1 MQQLLKQHEVRLIF
15 PSLNIKITMLSL
27 IIMPSLLACS
37 ISTTSD
43 YLSYNPTPVPTLP
56 IPQIG
61 DLQITPTAVAT
72 PYPTPSPTRQP
83 ISTDIPR
90 QTNKYVPPVQQ
101 ATDIGLGNVF
111 TQRFGRYIQPGGD
124 VPSTISWNFQ
134 LQDRVLPQVTFQDG
148 VLIAATYNGRVYGID
163 ANSGMELWTTNIG
176 ASILVPPET
185 SDGIVFLVTTQGL
198 YALDHFDGRVLWQK
212 AISVSDVNDA
222 VAYNQRAYVILHRNV
237 LCFDLTSGEPL
248 WKKGFQSNIFGAPVI
263 SRDNYLVMP
272 LGNGLIMLDS
282 KGKQIWK
289 TQRVRPL
296 PNATIVMGNKEVFV
310 PADGN
315 YITSVSLN
323 NGKIGQ
329 QRHSEL
335 TPRDLM
341 LYRSS
346 LLAITVGN
354 GETHILRYDLGSN
367 GLQRD
372 LKLRGIDY
380 VSASLGGD
388 RLYLVGKNDLYSI
401 NLPDLSVVWKY
412 NLKGQAIGIP
422 IVVRN
427 SLYMMVDD
435 KIVAFNK
442 RKISNNLPEIS
453 PYYIRADDIGDVRER
468 RLSFA
473 DIETAGAQF
482 IDKFGHKGI
491 LFEMKIPDASGKSS
505 SLSSVF
511 AFDYTDDGQIDVYVF
526 VSRKEA
532 IMEMKMYGEKGDQF
546 KVVNDALPFES
557 AHGDVKVFVPLQP
570 FLSPQDLEIPI
581 NWYAYT
587 YVGGLPAQDFINN
600 NGELFRLI
608 PKGN

>member
-1 MQQLLKQHEVRLIF
+1 MQQLLKQYEVRLIF

-27 IIMPSLLACS
+27 LMMPSLLACS
-37 ISTTSD
+37 ISTTSN

-56 IPQIG
+56 IPKI
-61 DLQITPTAVAT
+61 DLRVTPTAVAT
-72 PYPTPSPTRQP
+72 PYPNPSPARQP

-90 QTNKYVPPVQQ
+90 RTNKYVPPVQQ

-111 TQRFGRYIQPGGD
+111 TQSFGRYIQPGGV
-124 VPSTISWNFQ
+124 VPSTISWDFQ

-148 VLIAATYNGRVYGID
+148 VLVAATYNGDVYGID

-176 ASILVPPET
+176 ASILLPPET
-185 SDGIVFLVTTQGL
+185 SDGIVFLVTTKGL

-212 AISVSDVNDA
+212 AIVLSNVNYA

-237 LCFDLTSGEPL
+237 LCFDLTGGNLL
-248 WKKGFQSNIFGAPVI
+248 WQKEFQSDAFGAPVI

-272 LGNGLIMLDS
+272 LSNGLIMFDS
-282 KGKQIWK
+282 NGKQIWK
-289 TQRVRPL
+289 TQKVRPL
-296 PNATIVMGNKEVFV
+296 SNATIVMGNKEVFV

-323 NGKIGQ
+323 NGEISQ
-329 QRHSEL
+329 QRHFEL

-341 LYRSS
+341 LYRSY
-346 LLAITVGN
+346 LLAITIGN
-354 GETHILRYDLGSN
+354 GETHILRYDLEN
-367 GLQRD
+367 NRLQRD
-372 LKLRGIDY
+372 LKLRGVDY
-380 VSASLGGD
+380 VSASLSGD

-401 NLPDLSVVWKY
+401 DLPDLSVDWKY
-412 NLKGQAIGIP
+412 NLRGQAIGIP

-427 SLYMMVDD
+427 SLYMIVDD

-442 RKISNNLPEIS
+442 RKISNNLPEVS
-453 PYYIRADDIGDVRER
+453 SSYMKVDDIGDVRER
-468 RLSFA
+468 RLNFA
-473 DIETAGAQF
+473 DIEAAGAQF

-491 LFEMKIPDASGKSS
+491 LFEMKTPDTSNKSS

-532 IMEMKMYGEKGDQF
+532 IMEMKTYVENGDQF
-546 KVVNDALPFES
+546 KIVNNALPFEN

-570 FLSPQDLEIPI
+570 FLSPQELEIPI

-587 YVGGLPAQDFINN
+587 YVGDLPAQDFVND
-600 NGELFRLI
+600 NGELFRLM